1 MSEMADFDGDG
12 IMDII
17 VYPDNVLN
25 NKSLKGAIKFYKGVK
40 TVQ

>member
-1 MSEMADFDGDG
+1 
-12 IMDII
+12 